1 MKWVIMS
8 KEQKCTTKWMK
19 KMTKQQ
25 ERQQQQQAAIRLITL
40 NNKSADNINR

>member
-1 MKWVIMS
+1 
-8 KEQKCTTKWMK
+8 MK
-19 KMTKQQ
+19 KMSKQQ